1 MVMVT
6 HDDRTVES
14 ADNLQTLVRTGIVA
28 DNITRAQVVRH
39 SLFTT
44 VRQHDLERIE
54 VRVNVSEY
62 RK

>member
-1 MVMVT
+1 MAT
-6 HDDRTVES
+6 TVS
-14 ADNLQTLVRTGIVA
+14 HSK
-28 DNITRAQVVRH
+28 TRMLILTA
-39 SLFTT
+39 LFAT